1 MLLKTQCIE
10 KIRHLIEV
18 HAFGVCSYLGEKL
31 GIPSRYIR
39 LYFVYAV
46 FVVNWSP
53 IIIYMSFAF
62 LINLK
67 DYIKEK
73 KNASWDL

>member
-1 MLLKTQCIE
+1 MLLKTRWIE
-10 KIRHLIEV
+10 KIRHFIEIR
-18 HAFGVCSYLGEKL
+18 AFGVCSYLGEKL

-53 IIIYMSFAF
+53 VIIYMSFAF

-67 DYIKEK
+67 NYIKER